1 MKKTKTKTKSV
12 KYKFAKQTL
21 PDGVKT
27 AYIKNG
33 TGSFF
38 YRKPQTKAKK
48 KQTLVITAEG
58 SEVKLH
64 GRAIRSLRKILNSL

>member
-1 MKKTKTKTKSV
+1 MKKVAV
-12 KYKFAKQTL
+12 KYKFKKETL
-21 PDGVKT
+21 AGGVKT

-38 YRKPQTKAKK
+38 YRKPKTKSKK
-48 KQTLVITAEG
+48 KQTLVVTAEG

-64 GRAIRSLRKILNSL
+64 GRAINSLRKLLNSI